1 MVNKQELE
9 MSKLVE
15 YTIELYKADKRI
27 KRDERYG
34 RNKAGLRFVDVLEYA
49 PSTKDFIERVAQDFR
64 ETGLVA
70 TVFETYVTR
79 TNIMTGKEF
88 KERYDTPYYCSP
100 SSETYYSM

>member
-1 MVNKQELE
+1 

-15 YTIELYKADKRI
+15 YTIELYKVDKRI

-100 SSETYYSM
+100 SSETYFSM

>member
-1 MVNKQELE
+1 

-34 RNKAGLRFVDVLEYA
+34 RNKAGLRFVDVLDYA
-49 PSTKDFIERVAQDFR
+49 PSTKSYIESLVKDFQEAGF
-64 ETGLVA
+64 VA

-79 TNIMTGKEF
+79 KNMMTGKEF
-88 KERYDTPYYCSP
+88 QERYDTPYYCSP

>member
-1 MVNKQELE
+1 

-34 RNKAGLRFVDVLEYA
+34 KNKAGLRFVEVLDYA
-49 PSTKDFIERVAQDFR
+49 PSTSHFIEQIAQDFR
-64 ETGLVA
+64 EAGFVA
-70 TVFETYVTR
+70 TVFETYVTKK
-79 TNIMTGKEF
+79 NMMTGKEF
-88 KERYDTPYYCSP
+88 QERYDTPYYCSP

>member
-1 MVNKQELE
+1 

-34 RNKAGLRFVDVLEYA
+34 RNKVGLRFVDVLEYA

-70 TVFETYVTR
+70 KVFETYVTKK
-79 TNIMTGKEF
+79 NLMTGAEF
-88 KERYDTPYYCSP
+88 QERYNTPYYCSP